1 MRNLIKKCES
11 GLTLVEML
19 TAVSIIVI
27 MGGSTYAVF
36 NTAIEAYHRT
46 QSKLLQS
53 QRCRVAMDRLVTDLR
68 QIQADTSDEMLALY
82 SEDRPIAIDR
92 STDILSFV
100 TLVRTDPDLFVTQID
115 PSSISLTPPFS
126 DVRRVAYYVG
136 PKIQNPIGELQDDT
150 VVPPP
155 YTASQAPEQNRAE
168 QEETLTLYRI
178 VTTALNPEL
187 VVDSFMNTGIVPT
200 VDENGMP
207 IEFEPKALIDG
218 IINFDLKYIDGE
230 SESVYE
236 SWDQTDAIPIGVLA
250 MISVID
256 EDRQESTASQTL
268 AQNPGVTTQGAL
280 TQATTVFLPPSA
292 DTARE

>member
-36 NTAIEAYHRT
+36 NTAIKAYHRT

-53 QRCRVAMDRLVTDLR
+53 QRCRVAMDQLVTDLR

-100 TLVRTDPDLFVTQID
+100 TLVRTDPDLFEVKEDTAKVLSV
-115 PSSISLTPPFS
+115 PLS

-136 PKIQNPIGELQDDT
+136 PRIQIPIGELRDES

-155 YTASQAPEQNRAE
+155 YIASQGPEQNIAE

-200 VDENGMP
+200 VDENGLP
-207 IEFEPKALIDG
+207 IHFKPEALIDG
-218 IINFDLKYIDGE
+218 IVNFDLKYIDGE
-230 SESVYE
+230 SESIYE

-256 EDRQESTASQTL
+256 EDRQESTASQTF
-268 AQNPGVTTQGAL
+268 AQNPGVTIQGAL